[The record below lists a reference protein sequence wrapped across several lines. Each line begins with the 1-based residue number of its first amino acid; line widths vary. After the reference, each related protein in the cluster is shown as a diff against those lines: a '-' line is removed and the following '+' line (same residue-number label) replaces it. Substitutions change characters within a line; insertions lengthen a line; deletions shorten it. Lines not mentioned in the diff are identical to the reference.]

1 MPNDTRTTKLP
12 KVSSYVKNVGKSVAY
27 ATVKSL
33 ELNAPSIKEFMD
45 SNNEIF
51 KNIYSGV
58 RNYKQTF
65 KDAEKTFRQTN
76 LYKTIDLGL
85 KNLVEDAK
93 TGKFYNDRAQTDEEY
108 QNAILGMD
116 SDDDDYSF
124 SVESSSSSS
133 KSSEAKMITDSFDN
147 AIGAA
152 AISNN
157 TAIAEGTN
165 LVIRSSRANAKLM
178 MGKLDF
184 MTAKLNAGMGTV
196 YTEIG
201 KTNQFL
207 NGPLMNHLENSRKYY
222 EETTKIMR
230 DNSMMLKELLEMQR
244 NLYKQKRS
252 SYKES
257 NLDSSLLNHGG
268 LNITGYGRNIKKN
281 MKDLA
286 DLYSGGLASG
296 FGGINPFM
304 AFAAYPFQFLMDG
317 MTNRILPK
325 DFKKAL
331 RSFDKGV
338 MSIFPQLISRLN
350 FERDKGSGV
359 LQFLGELFG
368 IKLNRKEKINP
379 ANYNKG
385 AVAFDGITRQAIIE
399 TIPGYLSRIEAK
411 LTGMEERHYDYQ
423 SGSWKSASQIQR
435 EFSDKELRNIA
446 SANSDLK
453 RTLSN
458 LAQESQLKAEKLL
471 KEAENK
477 SKKIQDE
484 ASRKA
489 KELMQEAKDIKL
501 SYENLMKTIYKD
513 GGNFNPNMSKRVDK
527 DGLQIGEDA
536 WKHYGAKDE
545 KTFLKLYNELKK
557 NPYILRDLAQ
567 NNMIA
572 IESYARNMK
581 REEENGGISRIL
593 FNGTYDITGKGN
605 GSKNLPSDFTGKGFN
620 LLRDTRDISGNNI
633 FYYLKGIFESVKRAP
648 NTRRSTGSTTT
659 KGRERNKSKSRN
671 TTSSS
676 SSSSSTDDDGG
687 RPDPEDESDLDRAER
702 LNNEERNEKN
712 AKQDDAKQK
721 IKFFSSK
728 MTELFGDNKIIRAIG
743 RVMDGAANIVSAPMN
758 YMTKILQKA
767 DENLFQ
773 MMFGE
778 KSYKDDKGNNIT
790 NLFSYM
796 MYKIKKSF
804 ESLTDEIKKKI
815 ITPIQ
820 DHIKGFIEKI
830 KKNGFLVSVKDEL
843 KGMYTKAKNRV
854 SKSLHR
860 TIIDPI
866 SERLKNGGVIDHNDI
881 NNAQESARGRY
892 VTKRGLTMI
901 SPGEMI
907 IPASFDKK
915 EQNKM
920 LNLEKKEKS
929 KILKSISFNAAG
941 TVDTDQL
948 KDNLRQIYEDNKGK
962 GAKNV
967 AHGVVGAGV
976 GLLTGIN
983 PLLGA
988 MAGAGLSILSN
999 NDKFQKF
1006 IFGEDIDG
1014 EHKGGLI
1021 PKKLQD
1027 YYKKVKTDVT
1037 DFGITGGILG
1047 LVTPFGPLGGA
1058 VIGASVGL
1066 LKNSENFKK
1075 FVFGENGDGKGGIM
1089 SKKTY
1094 EKFKGMV
1101 FKAVPNMAVGAVGG
1115 ALLGP
1120 FGLLGNAVMGAGLG
1134 LFSTT
1139 DAFHKLIFGH
1149 GKDEKQDPKKP
1160 RKGLLGAVERGIID
1174 PAKEKLKGILENLQ
1188 NYTKKHILEPMKRF
1202 WDPFK
1207 QMLKNIVSN
1216 VANAIKD
1223 SVDNIFEKTIGIPL
1237 SDFLQQKVFKP
1248 LTKLFF
1254 NVLKLPINMIKA
1266 PISAVTHSL
1275 GWVGDNIRA
1284 AQIRKGTAYDM
1295 SAQDRMDFEDK
1306 HPIRGG
1312 LNRFFNLD
1320 NEMKYGISARDRDK
1334 TIAGMSE
1341 EEISSMRAKIGGQL
1355 SSFSKLQKN
1364 RGNARNDVGNAVSE
1378 FFNTKDDDGILRY
1391 DKVKFGR
1398 KGVKGIAR
1406 DAADGNFDSVVEKIS
1421 NMKGLSSKE
1430 KKELLGNLNPLIEKA
1445 KYHNDAMENARN
1457 SMEDVSG
1464 DLEKVFGKKIKGG
1477 KKGLRWLDKVLEAEQ
1492 NHRSAFGPDEEEQ
1505 TPEETLNTSIVNF
1518 NDIYKEKTDALI
1530 NTISTSNHLLSRL
1543 LGDENPEDVLNP
1555 MEYASKKKYRKA
1567 KKKGQID
1574 TRHANKL
1581 NGKLNASNPYLNE
1594 DGKDATEARDEEEK
1608 AQTLEEARVEES
1620 KKTNTWLS
1628 RLYEKTFGKFKKNR
1642 SKSDEDED
1650 ENRGGILSKL
1660 FGRFK
1665 KFSKFMGVGG
1675 KVALGVVGISLF
1687 GHATEWFKNKIWPV
1701 IKTGLFGK
1709 DGESGLLGGPLN
1721 KLKNWWQSG
1730 GLEKLLGEKLIPGFV
1745 NGLGYTMENVVAP
1758 AVALLIKHLPSILWG
1773 TVKGLFKGF
1782 KMAITRKKVSDEASE
1797 KKQLLAEAHDLNS
1810 SSVGKEYRSMV
1821 NIKSRSLQ
1829 RNMSPTMRR
1838 TVNAATAGNNYA
1850 YQNISLDTG
1859 GGSSSGGNDSGYSSS
1874 RNTENY
1880 YKNNP
1885 ATYADNSKG
1894 IDLASL
1900 DSSAVYDFGNDQ
1912 NRAYVEKHK
1921 DQFGKN
1927 ELETSTSPLT
1937 VTTKSPFGLLGR
1949 RKNTNI
1955 VRYDENGNVLTDYD
1969 RMNTHDSVLSRIAR
1983 AGALSFRNS
1992 LVGGGNGL
2000 GGKIVG
2006 NIANSKMARIKLK
2019 DGIFKKTGKT
2029 LKNTIIGGAR
2039 VVNTG
2044 QNLGDKVRDILVVDP
2059 SREASGL
2066 NQWFKN
2072 HGGEAAA
2079 NFAESRNIA
2088 NLAEGAMDP
2097 DSAKKMGK
2105 ASKWLNDKIKEK
2117 FRNSGSKTLNNIAAE
2132 SGEGAVASGAKNL
2145 IKNKATKV
2153 GSAIVDNA
2161 KNSSGLIGK
2170 ISGFITKIFTKLS
2183 NTKLVGV
2190 LKKYGPK
2197 TLTTE
2202 GSKKLIIELGEKL
2215 SNALIKKGLKNIG
2228 KKAAEFA
2235 AQLAALCAFPI
2246 AKVATW
2252 IADFI
2257 WGYRNAHSLL
2267 GLAKE
2272 ADFNVTTALK
2282 VTSGLIHMLWNMIPM
2297 VSMFISTEDIIQPII
2312 ELLAPVFGFTKEAY
2326 KDARD
2331 QSSEILDEW
2340 NKEHKD
2346 DPTQQY
2352 DNMEDYNKRNS
2363 WWSKTKRWFSKK
2375 FLGKGKT
2382 SDEKLARNYNKIQ
2395 IEDSNSN
2402 KSSKYSNSY
2411 GTGKFGYGK
2420 ISQLDPKIARMNY
2433 NGHNIAQAGCA
2444 PVAMTNLINNIKGN
2458 ENLNVATAAAYA
2470 MNNGFK
2476 PSNDGTDPRYMNSIL
2491 DASGID
2497 NQNVSGGGI
2506 DKSLKYGNP
2515 VAIMGKGNNS
2525 RSPYGTSSPHYI
2537 TAMGYD
2543 ANGNVIVDDPYEK
2556 GYSKYKKSDVLNGV
2570 MNAVS
2575 VKRYG
2580 SGKRGFGKFGLG
2592 MDEALKTKVICK
2604 TFEITNGSEGNY
2616 DTVVA
2621 NDNGSYSVGIAGFH
2635 EGNAKKM
2642 FESMAS
2648 LLSGSAKDQAL
2659 KYAKWSNRSLTSSE
2673 ASEIKNFL
2681 NSNSSISKQV
2691 QDNLMMQLINKN
2703 ISVPLKMYDNGT
2715 LKDYRSVILAGD
2727 IANTGPAHMDEWQK
2741 KYKATTSDDEL
2752 SYVRDSLK
2760 SSDSYW
2766 GRQYNSKY
2774 YNGWMNR
2781 IDKTY
2786 NTLKNWSADGYVP
2799 SIGSGTNN
2807 ITGGSSASG
2816 EEKGK
2821 ATTLVDALKDLGV
2834 SMVKAAFGKEAF
2846 EAIFG
2851 SETAEAASDSGEE
2864 VLDENGN
2871 PITNS
2876 GLLSSSNMLTGN
2888 VSEFLNKVAG
2898 PNPDFDNNKDS
2909 PENAIEYG
2917 SGSGTQCVELP
2928 NWYSDKI
2935 IGTGR
2940 GSAGHGDGK
2949 DYAAN
2954 IAKAY
2959 PKLFSYKDPSTEAPR
2974 AGDII
2979 SLAGHRRQYGHAAI
2993 VHSTDKTS
3001 GKVNLLEQWSGSGHI
3016 KLGSFVYPGSGD
3028 RTLLGIARP
3037 NIANANSSILEN
3049 GEVYHDPNNA
3059 QFVAGNSNDDYNI
3072 YYKGNYYKSTSDIP
3086 KDSNGK
3092 INLSLGDAFS
3102 LMGQSIKAAFSK
3114 INKAEDERKNSSN
3127 NGIPSP
3133 QNARSPEAVK
3143 KLQEAYNNNSTKYG
3157 KGKGGMGGPVVT
3169 GTATN
3174 ALNANRYGSSN
3185 NIIPHNMNNSSV
3197 SGVDYQT
3204 FLKTI
3209 VSILMNINDNTALL
3223 SRIIQILS
3231 DNFNIKIDKSDID
3244 AAHTKSKAEA
3254 EKQLNDLVQRSS
3266 NNIVGTSKLLNNK
3279 DTDYIIQAMKALASE

>member
-12 KVSSYVKNVGKSVAY
+12 KVSSYVKNVGKSVGY
-27 ATVKSL
+27 AAVKSL

-58 RNYKQTF
+58 RNYRQTF

-133 KSSEAKMITDSFDN
+133 KSSEAKMITGSFDN

-489 KELMQEAKDIKL
+489 KELMQEAKDIKS

-513 GGNFNPNMSKRVDK
+513 GGNFNPNMGKRVDK

-758 YMTKILQKA
+758 YMTKMLQKA

-778 KSYKDDKGNNIT
+778 KSYKDDKGNDIT

-796 MYKIKKSF
+796 MYRVKKSF

-815 ITPIQ
+815 IAPIK
-820 DHIKGFIEKI
+820 DRIKGFIDNI
-830 KKNGFLVSVKDEL
+830 NKNGFLTSVKDEL

-866 SERLKNGGVIDHNDI
+866 SERLKNGGVVDHNDI

-1006 IFGEDIDG
+1006 IFGEDING

-1094 EKFKGMV
+1094 EKFKNMV
-1101 FKAVPNMAVGAVGG
+1101 FRAVPNMAVGAVGG

-1223 SVDNIFEKTIGIPL
+1223 SVDSIFEKTIGIPL

-1284 AQIRKGTAYDM
+1284 AQIRKGTAYDTT
-1295 SAQDRMDFEDK
+1295 AQERMDFEDK

-1320 NEMKYGISARDRDK
+1320 NEMKYGITARKRDEM
-1334 TIAGMSE
+1334 IAGMNNE
-1341 EEISSMRAKIGGQL
+1341 QISSIKANIEGQL
-1355 SSFSKLQKN
+1355 KSFGELQKN

-1378 FFNTKDDDGILRY
+1378 FFNTKDDDGVLRY

-1421 NMKGLSSKE
+1421 NMKGLNSKE
-1430 KKELLGNLNPLIEKA
+1430 KKELLGKLNPLIEKA
-1445 KYHNDAMENARN
+1445 KYHNDVMSNARK
-1457 SMEDVSG
+1457 SMEDVNT
-1464 DLEKVFGKKIKGG
+1464 DLSKTFGKDFKGD
-1477 KKGLRWLDKVLEAEQ
+1477 KKGLRWLFKALEAEQ
-1492 NHRSAFGPDEEEQ
+1492 EGRSAFGPNEEEQ

-1574 TRHANKL
+1574 ARHANKL

-1642 SKSDEDED
+1642 SKSDDD
-1650 ENRGGILSKL
+1650 ENENKGGILSRL
-1660 FGRFK
+1660 FGGFK

-1782 KMAITRKKVSDEASE
+1782 KMAIIRKKVSDEASE

-1821 NIKSRSLQ
+1821 NTKSRSLQ

-1850 YQNISLDTG
+1850 YQNISLDAG
-1859 GGSSSGGNDSGYSSS
+1859 GGSPSSGGNDSEYSSN

-2000 GGKIVG
+2000 GGKIIG

-2044 QNLGDKVRDILVVDP
+2044 QNLGNKVRDAIITNP

-2066 NQWFKN
+2066 NKWFLD

-2079 NFAESRNIA
+2079 NFAESRNLA
-2088 NLAEGAMDP
+2088 NMAEEAVNP
-2097 DSAKKMGK
+2097 NSVKKMGK

-2183 NTKLVGV
+2183 NTKLVRV

-2282 VTSGLIHMLWNMIPM
+2282 VTSGLIHMIWNMIPM

-2382 SDEKLARNYNKIQ
+2382 SDEKLVRNYNKIQ

-2402 KSSKYSNSY
+2402 KSFKYSNSY

-2476 PSNDGTDPRYMNSIL
+2476 PSDDGTDPRYMNSIL

-2497 NQNVSGGGI
+2497 NQNVSGEGI

-2543 ANGNVIVDDPYEK
+2543 IDGNIIVDDPYEK

-2570 MNAVS
+2570 MSAVS
-2575 VKRYG
+2575 AKRRRRNG
-2580 SGKRGFGKFGLG
+2580 RRGFGKANPFDFSDFMGVKTNTQTPVTKTLTPQYNVKMENAYTTSTTADVIVHEDLG
-2592 MDEALKTKVICK
+2592 SWS
-2604 TFEITNGSEGNY
+2604 EITADQMNKWIRSKAPSNSTFIGNGGVFIQAAKESGLNPRYILAHAALESAWGTSKIAKDKNNY
-2616 DTVVA
+2616 FGIGAFDSSPYSSAYSFDSGLAAGIIGGAKWIAKNYYFSSYNQNSIYKMRFNNGVHQYATDTGWAGKIA
-2621 NDNGSYSVGIAGFH
+2621 NIMATCPYPNTKSVPASADPSYNAASYSD
-2635 EGNAKKM
+2635 
-2642 FESMAS
+2642 
-2648 LLSGSAKDQAL
+2648 GS
-2659 KYAKWSNRSLTSSE
+2659 SS
-2673 ASEIKNFL
+2673 
-2681 NSNSSISKQV
+2681 
-2691 QDNLMMQLINKN
+2691 
-2703 ISVPLKMYDNGT
+2703 
-2715 LKDYRSVILAGD
+2715 
-2727 IANTGPAHMDEWQK
+2727 
-2741 KYKATTSDDEL
+2741 
-2752 SYVRDSLK
+2752 
-2760 SSDSYW
+2760 
-2766 GRQYNSKY
+2766 
-2774 YNGWMNR
+2774 
-2781 IDKTY
+2781 
-2786 NTLKNWSADGYVP
+2786 
-2799 SIGSGTNN
+2799 TNN
-2807 ITGGSSASG
+2807 GGQT
-2816 EEKGK
+2816 KGK
-2821 ATTLVDALKDLGV
+2821 ATTLVDALSDLGV
-2834 SMVKAAFGKEAF
+2834 SMVKAAFGREAF
-2846 EAIFG
+2846 EALFG
-2851 SETAEAASDSGEE
+2851 KNDESDST
-2864 VLDENGN
+2864 NGID
-2871 PITNS
+2871 PNS
-2876 GLLSSSNMLTGN
+2876 PNGGTLGSSSISTG
-2888 VSEFLNKVAG
+2888 SIAEFLNTAAG
-2898 PNPDFDNNKDS
+2898 KD
-2909 PENAIEYG
+2909 AIEYG

-2940 GSAGHGDGK
+2940 GPAGHGDGK
-2949 DYAAN
+2949 EYAAN
-2954 IAKAY
+2954 ISNEY
-2959 PKLFSYKDPSTEAPR
+2959 PNLFSFHNPSSEAPK

-2979 SLAGHRRQYGHAAI
+2979 SLQGSKTQYGHAAI
-2993 VHSTDKTS
+2993 VKSTNS
-3001 GKVNLLEQWSGSGHI
+3001 NGNISVLEQWKGSGKI
-3016 KLGSFVYPGSGD
+3016 KENSFKYPGTGT
-3028 RTLLGIARP
+3028 RHILGIARP
-3037 NIANANSSILEN
+3037 NITTI
-3049 GEVYHDPNNA
+3049 DPNATINNTPYIG
-3059 QFVAGNSNDDYNI
+3059 QDQYNSYFALPV
-3072 YYKGNYYKSTSDIP
+3072 KS
-3086 KDSNGK
+3086 
-3092 INLSLGDAFS
+3092 
-3102 LMGQSIKAAFSK
+3102 
-3114 INKAEDERKNSSN
+3114 SSSTF
-3127 NGIPSP
+3127 IAP
-3133 QNARSPEAVK
+3133 QNVRSPEAAKKVQENYNNSSSTFIAPQNVRSPEAIK

-3157 KGKGGMGGPVVT
+3157 YGKSGGMGSAET
-3169 GTATN
+3169 GTATS
-3174 ALNANRYGSSN
+3174 ALNANRYNSSN
-3185 NIIPHNMNNSSV
+3185 NILANMNNSNVNS
-3197 SGVDYQT
+3197 VDYQT

-3254 EKQLNDLVQRSS
+3254 EKQLNDLVRKSS